1 MKLELNAKVV
11 NIYRLQS
18 ARRVKIAPEVC
29 EELGWKEGDKIV
41 ELIDKDKKVV
51 VLIKGEDFEEISK
64 GD

>member
-18 ARRVKIAPEVC
+18 ARRVKISLEIC

-41 ELIDKDKKVV
+41 ELVDKDKKVV
-51 VLIKGEDFEEISK
+51 VLIKREDFEKISR

>member
-18 ARRVKIAPEVC
+18 ARRVKISLEIC

-41 ELIDKDKKVV
+41 ELVDKEKKVV
-51 VLIKGEDFEEISK
+51 VLIKREDFEKISR